1 MREVVT
7 RLGFES
13 PGNAFPRRRF
23 VGIGQNEDC
32 RRTSAL
38 ELLDNGLDVSQTCP
52 DQDQTL
58 GFETERS
65 IPRPLLFCGKPG
77 SAGRTTPNHALP
89 SGAVEQLVRFDGF
102 GLIGTVKGKNSPQWL
117 GVHRG
122 PALHRARP
130 RTRRVSRPS
139 RKSSANVS
147 PTQAGTDAGLAT
159 VITVP
164 SMVISANTII

>member
-1 MREVVT
+1 
-7 RLGFES
+7 
-13 PGNAFPRRRF
+13 
-23 VGIGQNEDC
+23 
-32 RRTSAL
+32 
-38 ELLDNGLDVSQTCP
+38 P

-122 PALHRARP
+122 PARHRARP
-130 RTRRVSRPS
+130 RARRVSRPS

-164 SMVISANTII
+164 SMVISANTIIHPSMWPSTASRLFCISKLSTTSRSFWSWKFLVWEFK